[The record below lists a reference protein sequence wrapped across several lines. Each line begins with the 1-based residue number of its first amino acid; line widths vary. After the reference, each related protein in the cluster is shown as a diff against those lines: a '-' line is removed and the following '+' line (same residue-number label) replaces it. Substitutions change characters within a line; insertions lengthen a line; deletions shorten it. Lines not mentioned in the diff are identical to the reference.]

1 MAFPDLVYR
10 RLLCGSVYFESHSSP
25 QAVVQPFTEVKQG
38 FYPFK
43 LVTLSMNWHPSDD
56 TMIGTELQEGGRTFE
71 YESDFHARDV
81 VDTPE
86 NEIVRHIIVKDDVD
100 YHATSELLYSLV
112 EDAKQHFLSYL
123 TEDEAVKVMRDRQ
136 KTIELY
142 LQKACDVLKNICKE
156 MLKDGKHSREKE

>member
-1 MAFPDLVYR
+1 
-10 RLLCGSVYFESHSSP
+10 
-25 QAVVQPFTEVKQG
+25 
-38 FYPFK
+38 
-43 LVTLSMNWHPSDD
+43 MNWHPSND

-100 YHATSELLYSLV
+100 YHATADLLYSLV
-112 EDAKQHFLSYL
+112 EEAKQHFLSYL

-136 KTIELY
+136 KTI
-142 LQKACDVLKNICKE
+142 A
-156 MLKDGKHSREKE
+156 